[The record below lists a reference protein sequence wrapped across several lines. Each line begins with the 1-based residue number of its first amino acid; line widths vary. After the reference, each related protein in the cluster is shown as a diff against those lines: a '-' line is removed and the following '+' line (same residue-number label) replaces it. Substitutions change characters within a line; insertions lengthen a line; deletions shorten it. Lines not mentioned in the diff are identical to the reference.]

1 MFSYFCGPL
10 LAACRPGALPHI
22 QAGKMR
28 VDVSFCVRRSAIAV
42 RVSHLHLPALWVESG
57 RISTDFIE
65 LNLVI
70 SSPRLDRQQ
79 TGVVTGRDSEG
90 LVPPAHDRS
99 TAV

>member
-1 MFSYFCGPL
+1 MFSYFREPL

-42 RVSHLHLPALWVESG
+42 RVSHLPALWVKSG